1 VTKHDLWQ
9 EVGGKLDFVQFPA
22 TANTPARSGPGHAQ
36 TLEHIYRQYLYQFE
50 RMFVE
55 GIQRKRAQAAGPT
68 QPSPVPSPRDLSQ
81 VPPQQILKLVPF
93 ANISAE
99 RLRAQPIPE
108 NVVQLIERNRP
119 YLLALASGRVPPP
132 TAGQMPPA
140 PAQPPTGP
148 PGGMGP
154 QHARAP
160 SAGMAMGP
168 GPSMDPALGMATA
181 SNPFGANPAISQQE
195 LTALGQQYLSDRQRM
210 YHARGRSRLTAS
222 DGRCADILS
231 RLCSPA

>member
-55 GIQRKRAQAAGPT
+55 GIQRKRAQAAGLT
-68 QPSPVPSPRDLSQ
+68 
-81 VPPQQILKLVPF
+81 PP
-93 ANISAE
+93 
-99 RLRAQPIPE
+99 
-108 NVVQLIERNRP
+108 
-119 YLLALASGRVPPP
+119 
-132 TAGQMPPA
+132 
-140 PAQPPTGP
+140 
-148 PGGMGP
+148 
-154 QHARAP
+154 
-160 SAGMAMGP
+160 GP
-168 GPSMDPALGMATA
+168 GPAQAAAVQQAERELVSLPANLFAQFRNEAGMHAELQAMSAEEKVHLAGHVRMRFQRMPGPPPGMVAVGPRPGGPGGPPQGTSPGQSNINTTLSMGSA
-181 SNPFGANPAISQQE
+181 SNPFGANTAISQQE
-195 LTALGQQYLSDRQRM
+195 LVALGQQYLSDRQRM

-222 DGRCADILS
+222 DGCCADILS